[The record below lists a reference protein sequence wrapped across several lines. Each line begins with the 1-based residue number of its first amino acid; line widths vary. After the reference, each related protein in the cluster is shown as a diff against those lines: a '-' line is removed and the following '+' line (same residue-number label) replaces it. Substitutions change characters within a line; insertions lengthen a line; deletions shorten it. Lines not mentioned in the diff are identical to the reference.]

1 MVRRLQQAALGLAL
15 DSVLGDAPLRPHPVA
30 LFGSAMLRC
39 ERRMWRD
46 ERNAGACYTALATLG
61 AASVGAGVGAL
72 PGGDA
77 ICTYVATAGGGLW
90 SSARGVGAALE
101 SGDIDRAR
109 RLLPALVGRDPMQLG
124 EKEIARAVVESVA
137 ENTVDAIVAPALFAA
152 LAGGAG
158 VLAHRAVN
166 TLDAMVGHHDGRYE
180 RFGWASAR
188 LDDLL
193 AYLPARMTALVV
205 LCLRPW
211 MAGDVW
217 RAVRLD
223 APAHPSPNAGV
234 AEASFAGAL
243 GLTLGG
249 ENRYGERL
257 EVRPALG
264 SGVPAETVDI
274 ERAIALSRQV
284 MWVLVVLL
292 LVPGAAR
299 YVARSWHAGRS

>member
-1 MVRRLQQAALGLAL
+1 
-15 DSVLGDAPLRPHPVA
+15 
-30 LFGSAMLRC
+30 
-39 ERRMWRD
+39 
-46 ERNAGACYTALATLG
+46 
-61 AASVGAGVGAL
+61 
-72 PGGDA
+72 
-77 ICTYVATAGGGLW
+77 
-90 SSARGVGAALE
+90 
-101 SGDIDRAR
+101 
-109 RLLPALVGRDPMQLG
+109 
-124 EKEIARAVVESVA
+124 
-137 ENTVDAIVAPALFAA
+137 
-152 LAGGAG
+152 
-158 VLAHRAVN
+158 
-166 TLDAMVGHHDGRYE
+166 
-180 RFGWASAR
+180 
-188 LDDLL
+188 
-193 AYLPARMTALVV
+193 
-205 LCLRPW
+205 